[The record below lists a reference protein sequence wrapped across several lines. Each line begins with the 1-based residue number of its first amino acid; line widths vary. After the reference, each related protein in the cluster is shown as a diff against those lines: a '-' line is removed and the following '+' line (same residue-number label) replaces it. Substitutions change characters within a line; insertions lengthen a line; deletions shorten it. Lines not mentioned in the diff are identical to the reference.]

1 MKLAAFVAGCSLALV
16 TVVSAQNYTTET
28 TSGTITVQGD
38 IIRYEPGRTIV
49 IRGADNREM
58 TYTLSPSVTLPP
70 DVQVG
75 RRVTLYTEPGSDG
88 TALVSRVV
96 TTSVTPE
103 GNVKRTT
110 EETRRGPSG
119 TTTKVTTTTTSGKVE
134 AYIPG
139 KTLTVLKADG
149 SRVTYIVTETSQLP
163 SDLVIGK
170 TVTIQPLITSK
181 EPIAKIVTY
190 EVVPEP

>member
-1 MKLAAFVAGCSLALV
+1 MKLAAFLAGCSLALV
-16 TVVSAQNYTTET
+16 TVVSAQTYTTET

-38 IIRYEPGRTIV
+38 VIRYEPGRTIV
-49 IRGADNREM
+49 IRGADNKEV
-58 TYTLSPSVTLPP
+58 TYTLSPSITVPAE
-70 DVQVG
+70 VQVG
-75 RRVTLYTEPGSDG
+75 RRVTLYTEAGSDG

-139 KTLTVLKADG
+139 KTLTVLRADG
-149 SRVTYIVTETSQLP
+149 SRVTYVVNEQSQLP

-170 TVTIQPLITSK
+170 TVAIQPLITSK